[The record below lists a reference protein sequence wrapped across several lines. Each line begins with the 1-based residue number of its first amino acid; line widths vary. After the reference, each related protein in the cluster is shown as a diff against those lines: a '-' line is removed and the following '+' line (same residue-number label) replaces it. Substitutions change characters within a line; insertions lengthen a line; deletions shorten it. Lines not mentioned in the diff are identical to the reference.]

1 MADCD
6 STGVWCEAF
15 RVHSYDVDF
24 NKTATLESLCRHFQ
38 EAAWDHAEQLGAGYQ
53 RLQQESRIWVLAR
66 LLVEITRHPS
76 WGETVKVQTWPRA
89 AKSVFAMR
97 DFEMLDV
104 SGARMVAGTS
114 GWLVLDTK
122 TRKPQRVDKLI
133 AGIKTPVDKRA
144 LEREPQKLECGE
156 PGASSR
162 QVTVQYSDIDV
173 NGHANN
179 ARYIGWLM
187 DSYPLGFHR
196 SNAVISLEVNFLGEA
211 VAGEVISVFS
221 KEAAQGQY
229 WHIIKRAAPG
239 GEICRA
245 RIIWQPIE
253 PHGPSFQA

>member
-15 RVHSYDVDF
+15 KVHSYDVDF

-38 EAAWDHAEQLGAGYQ
+38 EAAWDHAQQLGAGYQ
-53 RLQQESRIWVLAR
+53 RLQQQNRFWVLAR

-133 AGIKTPVDKRA
+133 SEIQPSFPDRRA
-144 LEREPQKLECGE
+144 LEQEPQKLTRCESNS
-156 PGASSR
+156 ASFDVAVR
-162 QVTVQYSDIDV
+162 YSDIDV
-173 NGHANN
+173 NGHVNN
-179 ARYIGWLM
+179 SRYIGWLM
-187 DSYPLGFHR
+187 DAHAMALHR
-196 SNAVISLEVNFLGEA
+196 SHTVKSIEVNFLGET
-211 VAGEVISVFS
+211 VAGDRLSMVSNEPAPC
-221 KEAAQGQY
+221 EY
-229 WHIIKRAAPG
+229 WHSMVKADG
-239 GEICRA
+239 TEVCRG
-245 RIIWQPIE
+245 RVQWVKL
-253 PHGPSFQA
+253 